1 MRKVFIRLRCVL
13 SNTLDVVVMKG
24 HASVIGSHT
33 GLWMMLSAGALAVLL
48 VLACAGAAAGAEDT
62 IEVRSGTYVENV
74 DVEKRLM
81 LQALALDE
89 NATVNATWNDIRIY
103 GDPTQYITALIDPLD
118 EIDEDNNEMECEIVM
133 NYPDFEIG
141 HFESPTEYRGARVTI
156 KNTGIGGA
164 DDINVTFEMV
174 RREDYSLIG
183 TRGYYAVRHV
193 GLGAAY
199 IRVHFDYINIPD
211 SGGNL
216 KIAKSISSLR
226 RGDVIETYRGDVGDV
241 WCPWVGGDKFL
252 IDSFNAQCFKVDGY
266 EWGDVEEETID
277 HLGGGGSDKLEMKIE
292 DWGWKYT
299 EPMNLAVRVDPDDKI
314 HEIDEDNNNETVLV
328 YADLRA
334 DRIVF
339 VSPQEDKL
347 SLDAEKFVIDGTIA
361 NRGDEDGIIVPVS
374 DFDVTLEFRNRYP
387 NGTVGDLVFDVT
399 EHVEEPL
406 YANEDRAI
414 RFEFDPSEELEV
426 GGNYTVSL
434 IADSSGDVCESS
446 ELYPDGEDNNI
457 TSMNI
462 YVYNSSG
469 YAGGS
474 NLTNVAQGEVHGRV
488 VYTIGDSRYAGL
500 THPGEE
506 ETVRYTG
513 VIPDDACD
521 KVELARIFVYWYTW
535 HMVGGRVVPVLA
547 DVNVTF
553 NGHNLTN
560 AGNYSDNPG
569 ATAWDAGYGMYSYD
583 VTDYVTSG
591 ENEAAVK
598 NNAEWNMG
606 IHAIGLLVVYEDE
619 DEPLTKYWISEGADI
634 MMAANREIPTGLP
647 SGNCITTATFEDVK
661 RNDTEN
667 VNAALLTVLG
677 VYTQFGESDLVSDEG
692 DTLRFNNQSI
702 GSLIGTGYWK
712 RQYPAG
718 IALTMNGWEDV
729 TDYLKHGD
737 NLAEI
742 QSLGNFMMPNNAFL
756 RLIFPPDLNITDL
769 TAPDGMVVGKE
780 YPINVII
787 RNDGRSDAHDFNVTL
802 YIDTMQMTCIP
813 HLDLPAGNSTTLHL
827 HNWTPMML
835 DHVYNLT
842 VTVDI
847 LTGADWTEAEADNN
861 VMIVDTGVPGV
872 GDLNGDNKITPADA
886 AIALQIAA
894 GGSASCD
901 PTTLA
906 AADVSGDNRVTSLD
920 ALMIMQAAAGR
931 IEL

>member
-1 MRKVFIRLRCVL
+1 MTKCPPTTELRIDL
-13 SNTLDVVVMKG
+13 RT
-24 HASVIGSHT
+24 I
-33 GLWMMLSAGALAVLL
+33 LSAGVLAVLL
-48 VLACAGAAAGAEDT
+48 VLACACAGAAAGATTWVVDDDGGAGVDYLTIQAAVNAAAARDT
-62 IEVRSGTYVENV
+62 IEVRSGRYSENV
-74 DVEKRLM
+74 DMGKRLM
-81 LQALALDE
+81 HPALASGE
-89 NATVNATWNDIRIY
+89 NATANATWNDIRIS
-103 GDPTQYITALIDPLD
+103 GDPTPNIIAIIYPMG
-118 EIDEDNNEMECEIVM
+118 EIDEDNNEIECEIVM

-141 HFESPTEYRGARVTI
+141 HFESSTEYRGARVTI
-156 KNTGIGGA
+156 KNMGVCGA
-164 DDINVTFEMV
+164 DDVNVTFELA
-174 RREDYSLIG
+174 RHEDYLLTG
-183 TRGYYAVRHV
+183 THGYYTVRHV

-226 RGDVIETYRGDVGDV
+226 RGDVIETYREDVGGV
-241 WCPWVGGDKFL
+241 WCPWVTGDKL
-252 IDSFNAQCFKVDGY
+252 VIDSFNAQCFKVDEY
-266 EWGDVEEETID
+266 EWGDVEKETID
-277 HLGGGGSDKLEMKIE
+277 HLGAHDRKHLEIPE
-292 DWGWKYT
+292 EWGYT
-299 EPMNLAVRVDPDDKI
+299 EPQNLTVRVDLDCSI
-314 HEIDEDNNNETVLV
+314 LEMDEDNNNKTVLV
-328 YADLRA
+328 YVDLKA

-361 NRGDEDGIIVPVS
+361 NRDDEDGIIVPVN
-374 DFDVTLEFRNRYP
+374 DFDVTLEFRKRYP

-406 YANEDRAI
+406 YANEDRAV

-488 VYTIGDSRYAGL
+488 AYTIGDSRYMGL
-500 THPGEE
+500 TPPGGE

-535 HMVGGRVVPVLA
+535 HNEGGRVIPVMA

-553 NGHNLTN
+553 NGHNLTKS
-560 AGNYSDNPG
+560 GNYSDNPG
-569 ATAWDAGYGMYSYD
+569 ATAWDAGYGMYGYD

-591 ENEAAVK
+591 ENEVAVK
-598 NNAEWNMG
+598 NNAEWNTG

-619 DEPLTKYWISEGADI
+619 DEPLTKYWINEGGDI
-634 MMAANREIPTGLP
+634 MLATNRAFPTGLP
-647 SGNCITTATFEDVK
+647 GSDCITTATFEGVE

-677 VYTQFGESDLVSDEG
+677 VYTQFGESDLFSAEG
-692 DTLRFNNQSI
+692 DALKFNNQSI
-702 GSLIGTGYWK
+702 GSLIGTGYWD
-712 RQYPAG
+712 RYPTG

-729 TDYLKHGD
+729 TDYLQLGD

-742 QSLGNFMMPNNAFL
+742 QSKGNFMMPNNAFL
-756 RLIFPPDLNITDL
+756 RLVFPPDLNITHL
-769 TAPDGMVVGKE
+769 TAPDSIVVGKE
-780 YPINVII
+780 YLINVAI

-802 YIDTMQMTCIP
+802 YIDRKQMVRIP
-813 HLDLPAGNSTTLHL
+813 HLDLPTGDFTTLHL
-827 HNWTPMML
+827 YNWTPMML

-842 VTVDI
+842 VTADI
-847 LTGADWTEAEADNN
+847 LSGEDWTEIEVGNN
-861 VMIVDTGVPGV
+861 GMIVDAGAPGV
-872 GDLNGDNKITPADA
+872 GDINGDNQITPADA
-886 AIALQIAA
+886 AIALGLAA
-894 GGSASCD
+894 NGAHDS
-901 PTTLA
+901 
-906 AADVSGDNRVTSLD
+906 AADVSGDDRVTSLD
-920 ALMIMQAAAGR
+920 ALMILQAAAGR